1 MIKNL
6 IKLTGNYILLG
17 FDKFVGPWIQ
27 SLMLVFTIPHPQ
39 DKAHMSELLD
49 DDEVEDYLTY
59 SIDESEE
66 TIYKSSKQTTKNAPK
81 PPFVQEENGF
91 V

>member
-1 MIKNL
+1 MIKDL
-6 IKLTGNYILLG
+6 IKIASGYILLG
-17 FDKFVGPWIQ
+17 FDKFVGPWIE
-27 SLMLVFTIPHPQ
+27 SLMLVFTIPHP
-39 DKAHMSELLD
+39 KERRHMNELLD

-66 TIYKSSKQTTKNAPK
+66 TIYKSRKQTTKNAPK

>member
-6 IKLTGNYILLG
+6 IKIASGYILLG
-17 FDKFVGPWIQ
+17 FEKYVGPWIE
-27 SLMLVFTIPHPQ
+27 SLMLVFTIPHP
-39 DKAHMSELLD
+39 KERRHMNELLD
-49 DDEVEDYLTY
+49 DDLTY

-66 TIYKSSKQTTKNAPK
+66 TIYREQTTKNAPK

>member
-6 IKLTGNYILLG
+6 ISLVGNYIMLG
-17 FDKFVGPWIQ
+17 FDKYVGPWIQ
-27 SLMLVFTIPHPQ
+27 SLMLVFTIPHP
-39 DKAHMSELLD
+39 KERHHLNELLD

-66 TIYKSSKQTTKNAPK
+66 TIHRKQTTKNAPK

>member
-6 IKLTGNYILLG
+6 INIISGYILLG
-17 FDKFVGPWIQ
+17 FDKYVGPWIE
-27 SLMLVFTIPHPQ
+27 SLMLVFTIPQPK
-39 DKAHMSELLD
+39 DKSKHMSELLD
-49 DDEVEDYLTY
+49 DDEVADYLTY
-59 SIDESEE
+59 IIDEEE
-66 TIYKSSKQTTKNAPK
+66 DDTRK

>member
-6 IKLTGNYILLG
+6 ISLVGNYIMLG
-17 FDKFVGPWIQ
+17 FDKYVGPWIE
-27 SLMLVFTIPHPQ
+27 SLMLVFTIPQPPTNGM
-39 DKAHMSELLD
+39 DDLLD
-49 DDEVEDYLTY
+49 DEEIDAYTTY

-66 TIYKSSKQTTKNAPK
+66 NIYRKQTTKNAPK